1 MSKFKKI
8 NFFIYILMCIQATL
22 FNIPIVAFAEN
33 NLSKITINTDYLKAK
48 EKKDFYILGPG
59 DALSIKVTLVKSDL
73 DIDFLVD
80 KEGYATLKRL
90 DRVYVE
96 GLTINELT
104 DLLNKEYS
112 KFIKSP
118 DVELNFISYRPVT
131 FYIDGEIT
139 RPGSYIFE
147 QQSLIDST
155 NKTINKDIK
164 MPTIIDAIKLSGGIT
179 HYANLKNI
187 KVKRINSITNGGGEI
202 FTQINL
208 SKVINLEDTSQNI
221 RIYDNDTIFVQRTN
235 EPVAKQIGKAMK
247 SNLNPENIRIFV
259 GGRVNKPG
267 ILVAPRGIALN
278 DAIMM
283 SGGSK
288 VIKGPIQF
296 TRYNGE
302 QDFEKRKFRLNN
314 KAGKGSYENPFLNEG
329 DVVYVGKNL
338 FNITSEVINDVT
350 EPFRGIFTFYGLYK
364 VLDD

>member
-1 MSKFKKI
+1 MRNSKKI
-8 NFFIYILMCIQATL
+8 NFFIYFLMCTQATL
-22 FNIPIVAFAEN
+22 FNIPLASFAEN
-33 NLSKITINTDYLKAK
+33 NLSNISINTDYLKVK

-59 DALSIKVTLVKSDL
+59 DILSIKVTLVQSDL
-73 DIDFLVD
+73 DINFMVD
-80 KEGYATLKRL
+80 KEGYAQLNRL
-90 DRVYVE
+90 GRVYVE

-118 DVELNFISYRPVT
+118 DIELNFVSYRPLT
-131 FYIDGEIT
+131 FYIDGEII
-139 RPGSYIFE
+139 RPGSYVFKL
-147 QQSLIDST
+147 QSLIDRK
-155 NKTINKDIK
+155 NKTINKEIIY
-164 MPTIIDAIKLSGGIT
+164 PRIIDAIKLSGGIT
-179 HYANLKNI
+179 HNANLTNI
-187 KVKRINSITNGGGEI
+187 KVKRINSITNGGGKI
-202 FTQINL
+202 STQIDL

-221 RIYDNDTIFVQRTN
+221 RIYDGDTIYVQKSN
-235 EPVAKQIGKAMK
+235 DPVAKQIGKAMK

-267 ILVAPRGIALN
+267 VLIAPRGSTLN

-288 VIKGPIQF
+288 IIKGPVQF

-302 QDFEKRKFRLNN
+302 EDFEKRKFRLNN
-314 KAGKGSYENPFLNEG
+314 KAVKGSYENPFLNEG

-338 FNITSEVINDVT
+338 FNITSEVIADVT

-364 VLDD
+364 VIED